1 MEESRSLDVWQG
13 HTVEEWR
20 ARWQLPYLRILD
32 STRSTNDDVRALA
45 ATDAPAGSLIIAEHQ
60 SAGRGRVGREWQD
73 RPGMSLLFSVLLRP
87 VAHRDPAPGTAP
99 LRIGLALARALRAAS
114 GVEIRLKWPNDLV
127 VDDRKVAGILCEAA
141 TAGGEMIVVAG
152 VGINVRQR
160 SEDFDLPLRQ
170 GATSLEAAGGAPLRR
185 GDVMTSIIDALR
197 PLFRRP
203 LQPLMT
209 DELDTWA
216 DLDAL
221 AGRAITLTGGAPHSH
236 GTARGIAPDGALLLE
251 TGSGTVRVS
260 SATVRPAATHPTTP
274 HRT

>member
-1 MEESRSLDVWQG
+1 
-13 HTVEEWR
+13 
-20 ARWQLPYLRILD
+20 
-32 STRSTNDDVRALA
+32 
-45 ATDAPAGSLIIAEHQ
+45 
-60 SAGRGRVGREWQD
+60 
-73 RPGMSLLFSVLLRP
+73 
-87 VAHRDPAPGTAP
+87 
-99 LRIGLALARALRAAS
+99 
-114 GVEIRLKWPNDLV
+114 
-127 VDDRKVAGILCEAA
+127 
-141 TAGGEMIVVAG
+141 MIVVAG

-160 SEDFDLPLRQ
+160 SEAFDLPLRQ

-260 SATVRPAATHPTTP
+260 SATVRPAATPPDHPAPYMILVFDIGNTEIVMGLFDEDRAP
-274 HRT
+274 RPLARRHHARAHRR